1 MLKKLRLPR
10 TGYYNKKRVI
20 VHVVS
25 IKTSLLVSVLWN
37 TDYCCILPYRT
48 EKAISLL

>member
-10 TGYYNKKRVI
+10 TGYYNKKRV
-20 VHVVS
+20 HVIC

-37 TDYCCILPYRT
+37 TDYCWILPYRT